1 MNGKSISSTTSR
13 NTATP
18 VATAINSS
26 STNANSAPN
35 RITAFLRNKGERL
48 GSLSLRL
55 SNPSKQVELLW
66 LQGEEL
72 K

>member
-35 RITAFLRNKGERL
+35 PITALALTVTRL
-48 GSLSLRL
+48 
-55 SNPSKQVELLW
+55 
-66 LQGEEL
+66 L
-72 K
+72 KPEISPI